1 MSEKG
6 LVVITGA
13 SAGFGEATALA
24 FARLGHPLALGARR
38 AARLREVAKA
48 CEEAGSPGA
57 RALELDVTSAASIER
72 FARESG
78 TPEVLVNNAG
88 LARGRDPIDKLRD
101 EDIVAMVDTNITGL
115 LRVTRAFL
123 PGMIG
128 RKRGHVVNLGSLAA
142 HGHYE
147 GGVVYAPTKHAVRAI
162 SATLRLELSGTNLRV
177 TEIDPGAAETE
188 FSIVR
193 LGSEEKARTVY
204 QGWKPLV
211 AEDVADAIVWAATR
225 PAHVNVS
232 EIVLTA
238 TAQASLQKIHKEEP
252 PPR

>member
-38 AARLREVAKA
+38 AARLQQVAKA
-48 CEEAGSPGA
+48 CERAGSPGA
-57 RALELDVTSAASIER
+57 RALELDVTSADSVER
-72 FARESG
+72 FARECG

-101 EDIVAMVDTNITGL
+101 EDIVAMVDTNVTGL

-123 PGMIG
+123 PGMIE
-128 RKRGHVVNLGSLAA
+128 RRRGHVVNLGSLAA

-147 GGVVYAPTKHAVRAI
+147 GGIVYAPTNHAVRAI
-162 SATLRLELSGTNLRV
+162 SATLRLELSGTNIRV

-188 FSIVR
+188 FSVVR
-193 LGSEEKARTVY
+193 LGSQEKAKAVY
-204 QGWKPLV
+204 AGFRPLA
-211 AEDVADAIVWAATR
+211 AEDVADAIVWATTR
-225 PAHVNVS
+225 PPHVNIA

-238 TAQASLQKIHKEEP
+238 TAQASLQKIHRE
-252 PPR
+252 